1 MPNKAQEELKYD
13 SSAKV
18 SSKGSAILG
27 RLTGPC
33 ADTIRPTRNG
43 RKYSDEL
50 WEKVFKDPLVKE
62 QFSNGGIFGEMNH
75 PADRDEVDLTQV
87 CVCMPEPPKK
97 NDKGELIASWDILD
111 TPNGRILKTLCDY
124 GYKLGISSRG
134 SGEVETDF
142 DGNESVDPDSYQ
154 LNAWD
159 IVLIPAVKSA
169 RLDYVTESV
178 NSKKTLKQAL
188 VESLNNASDSDRA
201 IMKNT
206 LDSLNIKLTESNR
219 KQYYVEYTYT
229 YETDDVSDTFLGH
242 VTVKANSEEEA
253 LKKAEKF
260 VNSVGYQNSHVNEYS
275 PRNFKIVTNGYT
287 NSEVVENK
295 KAVDNNEAIVEELQ
309 NSVKQT
315 QELQNQIIS
324 LQEKLS
330 VSYAEDNKKQEE
342 IAKLRTTIQK
352 LSEDVQKKEAL
363 ENQVRK
369 LKKELNESSS
379 ANVELKKQLDVS
391 DKKVISAKQDY
402 KSLNESIK
410 LREHEVD
417 ALKSNI
423 VTLNKEIA
431 SISKE
436 KSDKESELTESIEV
450 LKKDSEQLKSQYSQK
465 LGAANK
471 LVEKYKKIAN
481 KAVDKYIESEAVK
494 LGVSKEEIKN
504 KLPQSYTFADID
516 AICESLQGYKLSINK
531 LPFDVNEN
539 IKLKATPSSH
549 EPILPASRRQ
559 DDEVDNSLLEM
570 AGMV

>member
-1 MPNKAQEELKYD
+1 MPNKAQEELRYD

-33 ADTIRPTRNG
+33 ADCVNPTRNG
-43 RKYSDEL
+43 RKYSNEL

-169 RLDYVTESV
+169 RLDYVTEGLS
-178 NSKKTLKQAL
+178 SKKTLKQAL
-188 VESLNNASDSDRA
+188 VESLNNANASDRE

-206 LDSLNIKLTESNR
+206 LDSLHIKLTESA
-219 KQYYVEYTYT
+219 KKDYYVEYTYT
-229 YETDDVSDTFLGH
+229 YETDDVRDTFLGH
-242 VTVKANSEEEA
+242 ATIRAQSEDEAIEKA
-253 LKKAEKF
+253 KRY
-260 VNSVGYQNSHVNEYS
+260 VNSATYQNMHRNEYE
-275 PRNFKIVTNGYT
+275 PRDFKIVNYGYS
-287 NSEVVENK
+287 NSPVVENK
-295 KAVDNNEAIVEELQ
+295 QAVDNNEAIVEELQ
-309 NSVKQT
+309 NSLKQN
-315 QELQNQIIS
+315 QDLQNQIIS

-342 IAKLRTTIQK
+342 IVKLRTAIQK
-352 LSEDVQKKEAL
+352 LSEDVKKKDAL
-363 ENQVRK
+363 EAQIRK
-369 LKKELNESSS
+369 LTEKLQESNSV
-379 ANVELKKQLDVS
+379 NTELKQKLDAS
-391 DKKVISAKQDY
+391 DKKVVSTKQDY
-402 KSLNESIK
+402 ASLTESIK
-410 LREHEVD
+410 LREHEVT

-423 VTLNKEIA
+423 VALNKEIA

-436 KSDKESELTESIEV
+436 KNDKESELTESIEV

-481 KAVDKYIESEAVK
+481 TAVDKYIESEAVK
-494 LGVSKEEIKN
+494 LGATKEEIKN
-504 KLPQSYTFADID
+504 KLPQSYTFKDID
-516 AICESLQGYKLSINK
+516 DICESLQGYKLSINK
-531 LPFDVNEN
+531 LPFNVDEN
-539 IKLKATPSSH
+539 IKIKATPSSH
-549 EPILPASRRQ
+549 EPILPAGSRV
-559 DDEVDNSLLEM
+559 DDEVDSSLLEM
-570 AGMV
+570 AGL

>member
-33 ADTIRPTRNG
+33 ADTINPTRNG

-229 YETDDVSDTFLGH
+229 YETDDARDTFLGH

-275 PRNFKIVTNGYT
+275 PRDFKIVTNGYT

-549 EPILPASRRQ
+549 EPILPASHRQ

>member
-1 MPNKAQEELKYD
+1 MESVRNEELKYTTL
-13 SSAKV
+13 SSEEMK
-18 SSKGSAILG
+18 KRGILG
-27 RLTGPC
+27 RLSGVA
-33 ADTIRPTRNG
+33 ADTINPTRNG
-43 RKYSDEL
+43 RKYSNEL

-229 YETDDVSDTFLGH
+229 YETDDACDTFLGH

-275 PRNFKIVTNGYT
+275 PRDFKIVTNGYT

-309 NSVKQT
+309 NSIKQT

>member
-1 MPNKAQEELKYD
+1 MPNRAQEELKYD

-33 ADTIRPTRNG
+33 ADTINPTRNG

-97 NDKGELIASWDILD
+97 HNKGELIASWDILD

-134 SGEVETDF
+134 SGEVQTDF

-178 NSKKTLKQAL
+178 NNKKTLKQAL
-188 VESLNNASDSDRA
+188 VESLNSANDSDRK
-201 IMKNT
+201 IMQET
-206 LDSLNIKLTESNR
+206 LDNLHIEISQEDEKSS
-219 KQYYVEYTYT
+219 
-229 YETDDVSDTFLGH
+229 DD
-242 VTVKANSEEEA
+242 
-253 LKKAEKF
+253 
-260 VNSVGYQNSHVNEYS
+260 
-275 PRNFKIVTNGYT
+275 I
-287 NSEVVENK
+287 

-309 NSVKQT
+309 NSIKQN
-315 QELQNQIIS
+315 QDLQNQIIA

-330 VSYAEDNKKQEE
+330 VSYAEENKKQEE
-342 IAKLRTTIQK
+342 IVKLRTAIQK
-352 LSEDVQKKEAL
+352 LSEDVKKKEAL
-363 ENQVRK
+363 ETQIRK
-369 LKKELNESSS
+369 LNEKLQESNSINS
-379 ANVELKKQLDVS
+379 QLKQKLDAS
-391 DKKVISAKQDY
+391 DKKIASTKQDCN
-402 KSLNESIK
+402 SLNESIK
-410 LREHEVD
+410 LRESEVN

-423 VTLNKEIA
+423 VALNKEIA
-431 SISKE
+431 SISKQ

-465 LGAANK
+465 LSSANK

-494 LGVSKEEIKN
+494 LGVTKEEIKN
-504 KLPQSYTFADID
+504 KLPQSYTFNDID
-516 AICESLQGYKLSINK
+516 SVCENLQGYKLSINK
-531 LPFDVNEN
+531 LPFEVNEN
-539 IKLKATPSSH
+539 IKLKATPSSR
-549 EPILPASRRQ
+549 ESILPASFKA

-570 AGMV
+570 AGIV